1 MPAMS
6 RGWVQEGDRQT
17 GPAGPPPSG
26 HLLGF
31 RPTRPETRARSLRPS
46 VFLPVDPQIG
56 QSAVMAPLSQEA
68 AGWARVG
75 VQSAHLGPV
84 GGHCALAAALGAARP
99 GSAKAHLISDMS
111 RPEASTRSH
120 RTGAGRTPETPISA
134 SVSPFEVPP
143 PPRMPSHLQ
152 KRGDPGYAGAGGS
165 TLRATPSLPSC
176 GNQAAS
182 SLKGKVLRGSVGGQ
196 TYTGTV

>member
-31 RPTRPETRARSLRPS
+31 RPTRPETQARSLRPS

-56 QSAVMAPLSQEA
+56 QSAVMSPLSQEA

-75 VQSAHLGPV
+75 VQSARLGPA
-84 GGHCALAAALGAARP
+84 GGHCALATAPGAAGP
-99 GSAKAHLISDMS
+99 GSAESDLF
-111 RPEASTRSH
+111 T
-120 RTGAGRTPETPISA
+120 TDL
-134 SVSPFEVPP
+134 VSPYLGRKTLIILPV
-143 PPRMPSHLQ
+143 
-152 KRGDPGYAGAGGS
+152 S
-165 TLRATPSLPSC
+165 TGLTEI
-176 GNQAAS
+176 
-182 SLKGKVLRGSVGGQ
+182 
-196 TYTGTV
+196 